1 MSENLRSDA
10 SNIRDLIEVSDN
22 RDLGGLN
29 FPDDDSVGDY
39 SSGSGEL
46 FEPNL
51 DEASSSDEGRPSL
64 GEVGA
69 NEPSNH
75 DISRPSTSVQS
86 NWVRAYNGEPP
97 IDIESKF
104 CVRHPSTRLF
114 PSKNSSPVKYFILF
128 FTAAVWD
135 KIFHETNANA
145 TLKF

>member
-1 MSENLRSDA
+1 MSENLRSEA
-10 SNIRDLIEVSDN
+10 ISDN
-22 RDLGGLN
+22 SDLDGLN

-39 SSGSGEL
+39 SSRSGEL

-75 DISRPSTSVQS
+75 DTSRPSTSVQR
-86 NWVRAYNGEPP
+86 NWVRAYNGEPS
-97 IDIESKF
+97 IELKLQYG
-104 CVRHPSTRLF
+104 TKLF
-114 PSKNSSPVKYFILF
+114 MKQMP
-128 FTAAVWD
+128 
-135 KIFHETNANA
+135 